1 MVKGVVISL
10 DRPSRS
16 RLPSPNPRKYHERS
30 DEDRSRKEARTG
42 TDRKMDKESQRNE
55 RGNQTREGQTRGTEN
70 TNNKDISDNLDE
82 RGRSRERILVGV
94 DADPDMI
101 SIMGFG
107 GFGSTKGK
115 HVSGSKGGAVKKKE
129 VTEYRQYMNRSKG
142 FNRPLSP
149 GK

>member
-1 MVKGVVISL
+1 MVKDVVISL
-10 DRPSRS
+10 DRSSRS
-16 RLPSPNPRKYHERS
+16 RSPSPNPREYHERS
-30 DEDRSRKEARTG
+30 DEETRRNDKT
-42 TDRKMDKESQRNE
+42 DKENQRNDRE
-55 RGNQTREGQTRGTEN
+55 TRRNDTSNEES
-70 TNNKDISDNLDE
+70 SDTSDE
-82 RGRSRERILVGV
+82 RGRSRERISVGV
-94 DADPDMI
+94 GADPDMI

>member
-1 MVKGVVISL
+1 MVKDVVISL

-16 RLPSPNPRKYHERS
+16 RLPSPNPREYHERS
-30 DEDRSRKEARTG
+30 DEDRRRNEARN
-42 TDRKMDKESQRNE
+42 KKDKENRRDEREQNRINE
-55 RGNQTREGQTRGTEN
+55 LGGTQSRGIEN
-70 TNNKDISDNLDE
+70 NENSDE

-94 DADPDMI
+94 DANPDMI

>member
-1 MVKGVVISL
+1 MVISL
-10 DRPSRS
+10 DRSSRS
-16 RLPSPNPRKYHERS
+16 RLPSPNPREYHERS
-30 DEDRSRKEARTG
+30 DEETRRNDKT
-42 TDRKMDKESQRNE
+42 DKENQRNDRE
-55 RGNQTREGQTRGTEN
+55 TRRNDTSNEES
-70 TNNKDISDNLDE
+70 SDTSDE

-94 DADPDMI
+94 GADPDMI

>member
-1 MVKGVVISL
+1 MVKDVVISL
-10 DRPSRS
+10 DRSSRS
-16 RLPSPNPRKYHERS
+16 RLPSPNPREYHERS
-30 DEDRSRKEARTG
+30 DEETRRNDKT
-42 TDRKMDKESQRNE
+42 DKENQRNDRE
-55 RGNQTREGQTRGTEN
+55 TRRNDTSNEES
-70 TNNKDISDNLDE
+70 SDTSDE

-94 DADPDMI
+94 GADPDMI

>member
-1 MVKGVVISL
+1 MRDVVISL
-10 DRPSRS
+10 AKTSRS
-16 RLPSPNPRKYHERS
+16 RLPVASAVHARGRDEIKGRHRDAERN
-30 DEDRSRKEARTG
+30 ETATRPT
-42 TDRKMDKESQRNE
+42 KESKSPEIVQA
-55 RGNQTREGQTRGTEN
+55 GHQN
-70 TNNKDISDNLDE
+70 TDSTPTSTWASDDD
-82 RGRSRERILVGV
+82 RGRSRERQATDVSQ
-94 DADPDMI
+94 DPDMI

-115 HVSGSKGGAVKKKE
+115 HVAGAKGGSAKKKE

>member
-1 MVKGVVISL
+1 M
-10 DRPSRS
+10 
-16 RLPSPNPRKYHERS
+16 N
-30 DEDRSRKEARTG
+30 ARN
-42 TDRKMDKESQRNE
+42 KKDKENRRDEREQNRINE
-55 RGNQTREGQTRGTEN
+55 LGGTQSRGIEN
-70 TNNKDISDNLDE
+70 NENSDE
-82 RGRSRERILVGV
+82 RGRSRERISVGV
-94 DADPDMI
+94 DANPDMI

>member
-1 MVKGVVISL
+1 MVKDVVRAL

-16 RLPSPNPRKYHERS
+16 RQPTPNPREYHERS
-30 DEDRSRKEARTG
+30 DEDRRRNEARN
-42 TDRKMDKESQRNE
+42 KKDKENRRDEREQNRINE
-55 RGNQTREGQTRGTEN
+55 LGGTQSRGIEN
-70 TNNKDISDNLDE
+70 NENSDE

-94 DADPDMI
+94 DANPDMI